1 MKQIILIVAA
11 VFMAVSAYAQ
21 FPNTTNKLRLGI
33 QTTGDGLIYRHSGT
47 PSWTPTGINNAW
59 QSIDTLTGDL
69 YTYRGGTWFLEVKG
83 DLQQVYPLVINKTGS
98 PILRG
103 QVVGVDTSQIVQGDQ
118 IRIMPAIG
126 DGGLSSNLIMGVAA
140 NDIAD
145 NASGYVAWFGY
156 VREVDQTDIAQ
167 TGITLNVGDILY
179 LSATEPGRLTNVEPT
194 PPALKTTIALVVRK
208 PNANNMT
215 LLVRPKLNEDLRDLN
230 DVDLNGI
237 NNGQTIVWDSI
248 NTKWIAGDVGSAIDT
263 TTIATKFYV
272 DSKVDSTRL
281 VSDSILVYYIG
292 GVELRRDTLSLP
304 PAGVTSIT
312 AGVGLTGGTITST
325 GTIAADT
332 AGVLVTKTF
341 LTNQGY
347 TTNTGT
353 ITGSG
358 TSGQVSY
365 WNGTS
370 SQTGNNNLFWDIS
383 NSRLGIGTNAPASTL
398 QVTGITTLRGTSST
412 DAATLSANVLS
423 KAGWG
428 GYGVNWTTLDTAAF
442 THVTG
447 NTGTL
452 THTHTPAAEFGYQ
465 IDYTVAGRTAG
476 SFTITYGGY
485 ASGNITATGSVSPV
499 ATSSAT
505 LVVTPTSDFNGTVTI
520 VIRVISFSSEIVS
533 FRNSSNFAVN
543 QIRASGSNTNIFMG
557 LNAGRYNVSG
567 TSNTFIGSFSGRH
580 NTTGSNN
587 TFYGF
592 ESGRDNTFGV
602 NNTFVGALAGQRTTS
617 GSNNSFFGYNVGQL
631 NSTGSFQNIFG
642 VGSGAANTTGT
653 ANSFFGYNVAN
664 TNTTGSSNAGFGNTA
679 IQLNTTGSF
688 NAAFGAG
695 SGFWNRTGSNNT
707 FFGYYAGRDTNPGT
721 GANNINS
728 SVLIGFDARVQQD
741 SQTNQI
747 VIGADSRGNGSNT
760 ATIGN
765 TSMVGYFL
773 NGTGHLR
780 VPSGTTAQRPGTPTV
795 GMMRNNTSN
804 NNLDFY
810 TGTAWENPLKSAT
823 ATGLGTA
830 GRVFYADANGR
841 AAGALVGSG
850 LTLSNDTLRV
860 TSPNGVTD
868 LSFVQA
874 SPSLFQLASSTGTDV
889 AFSEGDG
896 IDLSLS
902 GTTLSVGRASPIYAV
917 VTVDSNR
924 TSTFLAAS
932 VTPDTIDNPKI
943 SQVGGVFSVVGNGI
957 QYTSGTARTFLITA
971 NADFKFSEANNV
983 VKFQG
988 WRSNGGT
995 VIDLGTFG
1003 TVESVLGNETMHTSF
1018 SAITSLSNNDLL
1030 RFGFTPGAHTGDDTL
1045 VLTNLSITI
1054 TQL

>member
-1 MKQIILIVAA
+1 MIMKRLILLALA
-11 VFMAVSAYAQ
+11 VFTASAAFAQ
-21 FPNTTNKLRLGI
+21 YPNAPNKMRLGA
-33 QTTGDGLIYRHSGT
+33 QTTGDGLLYRHAGA
-47 PSWTPTGINNAW
+47 PNWTPTGINNAW

-69 YTYRGGTWFLEVKG
+69 YTYRNGTWFLEVKG
-83 DLQQVYPLVINKTGS
+83 DLQQVYPVVINKSGVN
-98 PILRG
+98 IKRG
-103 QVVGVDTSQIVQGDQ
+103 EVVSVDTSMLVQGDQ
-118 IRIMPAIG
+118 IRIMRAIG
-126 DGGLSSNLIMGVAA
+126 DGGLSSKLIMGVAA
-140 NDIAD
+140 TDIAD
-145 NASGYVAWFGY
+145 NASGYVVWFGY
-156 VREVDQTDIAQ
+156 VRQVKQSEIAQ
-167 TGITLNVGDILY
+167 TGITLNAGDILY

-281 VSDSILVYYIG
+281 VLDSILVYYTG
-292 GVELRRDTLSLP
+292 GVEVGRDTIAGVGGGGT
-304 PAGVTSIT
+304 AGVTSIT

-332 AGVLVTKTF
+332 AGVLVTKSF

-358 TSGQVSY
+358 TTNTVAKFT
-365 WNGTS
+365 GTS
-370 SQTGNNNLFWDIS
+370 AIGNSLITDD
-383 NSRLGIGTNAPASTL
+383 GTN
-398 QVTGITTLRGTSST
+398 
-412 DAATLSANVLS
+412 
-423 KAGWG
+423 
-428 GYGVNWTTLDTAAF
+428 
-442 THVTG
+442 
-447 NTGTL
+447 
-452 THTHTPAAEFGYQ
+452 
-465 IDYTVAGRTAG
+465 VA
-476 SFTITYGGY
+476 
-485 ASGNITATGSVSPV
+485 
-499 ATSSAT
+499 
-505 LVVTPTSDFNGTVTI
+505 
-520 VIRVISFSSEIVS
+520 
-533 FRNSSNFAVN
+533 
-543 QIRASGSNTNIFMG
+543 
-557 LNAGRYNVSG
+557 VSG
-567 TSNTFIGSFSGRH
+567 TAS
-580 NTTGSNN
+580 
-587 TFYGF
+587 
-592 ESGRDNTFGV
+592 
-602 NNTFVGALAGQRTTS
+602 
-617 GSNNSFFGYNVGQL
+617 
-631 NSTGSFQNIFG
+631 
-642 VGSGAANTTGT
+642 
-653 ANSFFGYNVAN
+653 
-664 TNTTGSSNAGFGNTA
+664 
-679 IQLNTTGSF
+679 
-688 NAAFGAG
+688 
-695 SGFWNRTGSNNT
+695 
-707 FFGYYAGRDTNPGT
+707 
-721 GANNINS
+721 
-728 SVLIGFDARVQQD
+728 
-741 SQTNQI
+741 
-747 VIGADSRGNGSNT
+747 
-760 ATIGN
+760 
-765 TSMVGYFL
+765 
-773 NGTGHLR
+773 LR
-780 VPSGTTAQRPGTPTV
+780 VPSGITAERPGTPTV

-810 TGTAWENPLKSAT
+810 TGTAWENYLKSAT

-830 GRVFYADANGR
+830 GRIFYADVNGR
-841 AAGALVGSG
+841 VASANNLFWNANNNFFGVNNTNPQTNLDVVGSFRVASVGGVTFTISSNLFSLPTGTDCFFGIGNSRKLNIGNINGDVNIACFDLATISLGVGTGVNSTPSARLHVRGTQNTSATSAFLVQNSSSANILSVRNDSRVGINTNAPNRDFEVQGEARITDLTTDTPTRIVGADADGDLGAITVSTG
-850 LTLSNDTLRV
+850 LTLSGGNLSV

-902 GTTLSVGRASPIYAV
+902 GTTLTVGKASPIYAV

-943 SQVGGVFSVVGNGI
+943 SQVGGVFSIVGNGI

-971 NADFKFSEANNV
+971 NADFKFSEANNI

-995 VIDLGTFG
+995 VINLGTFG
-1003 TVESVLGNETMHTSF
+1003 TVESLLGNETMHTSF

-1030 RFGFTPGAHTGDDTL
+1030 RFGFTPAAHTGDDTL